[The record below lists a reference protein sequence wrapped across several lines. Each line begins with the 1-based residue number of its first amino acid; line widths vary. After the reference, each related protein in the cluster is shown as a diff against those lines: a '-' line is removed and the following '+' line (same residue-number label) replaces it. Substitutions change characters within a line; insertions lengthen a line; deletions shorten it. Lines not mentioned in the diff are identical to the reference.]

1 MSKKLIL
8 VTPQFFN
15 SELFKKNLKSSK
27 NFKFKI
33 VPGPINNQSTL
44 KRLLSKVDACIL
56 GSEKI
61 NIDQETIKNIKKLK
75 IIVRFGT
82 SSSNIVVDKKLKN
95 KIKIKSLDKNISS
108 KAVARHTLSLF
119 LSITN
124 HLQKHQLNNKKNIW
138 KRYSNLTPEK
148 TKVGLFGMGRIGKI
162 FAKYLSFLGYEVGYY
177 SRSKKNFNKKYKYFK
192 SLQKLINYSQ
202 IISIHVPLNEN
213 TRNLFDKKTL
223 NLLKNKYV
231 INTSRAEIMD
241 EPILLNLLKKKYI
254 KGAGVDVFKFEPTIN
269 SSASLRNLKNVVSTS
284 HNAAYDDVTLIKMYN
299 KSINHIEKFFEKK
312 Y

>member
-15 SELFKKNLKSSK
+15 SELFKENLKSSK

-33 VPGPINNQSTL
+33 VSGPINNQSIL

-61 NIDQETIKNIKKLK
+61 NIDKETIKNIKRLK

-82 SSSNIVVDKKLKN
+82 SSNNIVIDKKLKN
-95 KIKIKSLDKNISS
+95 KIKIKYLDKNISS
-108 KAVARHTLSLF
+108 RAVARHTLSLF

-148 TKVGLFGMGRIGKI
+148 TKVGLVGIGRIGKI
-162 FAKYLSFLGYEVGYY
+162 C
-177 SRSKKNFNKKYKYFK
+177 
-192 SLQKLINYSQ
+192 
-202 IISIHVPLNEN
+202 
-213 TRNLFDKKTL
+213 
-223 NLLKNKYV
+223 
-231 INTSRAEIMD
+231 
-241 EPILLNLLKKKYI
+241 
-254 KGAGVDVFKFEPTIN
+254 
-269 SSASLRNLKNVVSTS
+269 
-284 HNAAYDDVTLIKMYN
+284 
-299 KSINHIEKFFEKK
+299 
-312 Y
+312 